1 VRAALVVGVGWLCL
15 FGCGASYASPPVD
28 ACATRSDVLGLSRI
42 VEVDTAKGPIFGQS
56 PFGEYDFLNEGEI
69 VLTFD
74 DGPSRANT
82 PVILKALDAQCTKAT
97 FFMVG
102 RMAAADP
109 AMVREV
115 AKRGHTVGAHTWSH
129 ARLQGMELDKAK
141 DEIELG
147 FSAVSRAM
155 QGPIAPFFRFPYL
168 RPTTDTLDYLKG
180 RHVASFGID
189 VDSRD
194 FKTHDGRAVKA
205 TVLAQLATR
214 HKGILLF
221 HDIQPST
228 AQSIGEILAAL
239 KERGY
244 KVVHLVPKAP
254 VATLAAYDARADI
267 EIGGRRIAETKEP
280 LAPRSV
286 VWAQSDSG
294 KSGTA
299 NDTTEVLPW
308 TAPAAAKPTP
318 TKTSAVAKRA
328 GGTPWY
334 MQWWP

>member
-1 VRAALVVGVGWLCL
+1 
-15 FGCGASYASPPVD
+15 
-28 ACATRSDVLGLSRI
+28 
-42 VEVDTAKGPIFGQS
+42 
-56 PFGEYDFLNEGEI
+56 
-69 VLTFD
+69 
-74 DGPSRANT
+74 
-82 PVILKALDAQCTKAT
+82 
-97 FFMVG
+97 M
-102 RMAAADP
+102 
-109 AMVREV
+109 
-115 AKRGHTVGAHTWSH
+115 
-129 ARLQGMELDKAK
+129 
-141 DEIELG
+141 
-147 FSAVSRAM
+147 
-155 QGPIAPFFRFPYL
+155 
-168 RPTTDTLDYLKG
+168 
-180 RHVASFGID
+180 
-189 VDSRD
+189 
-194 FKTHDGRAVKA
+194 KA

-254 VATLAAYDARADI
+254 VATLAAYDARADS
-267 EIGGRRIAETKEP
+267 EIGGRRLAEAKEP

-294 KSGTA
+294 KSDAA

-308 TAPAAAKPTP
+308 TAPAKPTP

-328 GGTPWY
+328 GGAPWY